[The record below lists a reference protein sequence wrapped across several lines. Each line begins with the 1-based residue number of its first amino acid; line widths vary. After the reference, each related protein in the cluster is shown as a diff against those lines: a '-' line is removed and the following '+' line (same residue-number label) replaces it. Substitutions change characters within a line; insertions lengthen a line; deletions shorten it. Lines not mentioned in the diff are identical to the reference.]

1 MSKNDNLY
9 FIALIPQ
16 QELCDEINNFK
27 NDFAKRFNSKKA
39 LKVMPHIT
47 LKAPFKLTADVHAD
61 LLKWFANLH
70 FTGQAF
76 TVELKDFGAFQNGY
90 HPVVFINPVMNT
102 ELSLMQKEIITGFKN
117 YFPAQVEHSDSKFRP
132 HLTIAYRDLTLQ
144 KFREAWK
151 EYKAKC
157 FHAILEVTG
166 IYLLQHDTRQWNI
179 ILKNSL

>member
-1 MSKNDNLY
+1 MNKDENLY
-9 FIALIPQ
+9 FIAIIPQ
-16 QELCDEINNFK
+16 HKLCDEINSFK
-27 NDFAKRFNSKKA
+27 NDFATRFNSKKA
-39 LKVMPHIT
+39 LKLPPHIT
-47 LKAPFKLTADVHAD
+47 LKAPFKLTTNAHDS
-61 LLKWFANLH
+61 LLQWFANLR
-70 FTGQAF
+70 FSGKAF
-76 TVELKDFGAFQNGY
+76 SIELKDFGAFQNGY

-102 ELSLMQKEIITGFKN
+102 ELSLVQKEMIAGFKN
-117 YFPAQVEHSDSKFRP
+117 YFPAQAQYTDLKFRP